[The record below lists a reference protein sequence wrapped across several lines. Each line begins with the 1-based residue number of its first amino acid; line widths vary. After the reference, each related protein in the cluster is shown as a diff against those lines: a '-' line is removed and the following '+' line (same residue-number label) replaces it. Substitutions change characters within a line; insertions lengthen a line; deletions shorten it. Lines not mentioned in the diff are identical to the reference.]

1 MPDTPQPAPKNT
13 AADPGS
19 VVESPGTPEGG
30 PPPNNLPLELSS
42 FVGRQR
48 EIAEVE
54 ALLSEHR
61 LLTLTGPGGSGKT
74 RLALAVASRL
84 GDQFEDGV
92 WFVELA
98 PISDPDLVAWAVAQ
112 TLMIAEES
120 GRPLA
125 DALAR
130 DLAATEL
137 LLVLDNC
144 EHLVEACAALA
155 DALLKACPHLH
166 ILATS
171 REPLRISGEASWS
184 VPGLSLPDPGS
195 LPPAEEL
202 TNFEAVRL
210 FVERARE
217 AHSGFALTE
226 QNAPALT
233 RLSRKLDG
241 IPLAIELAAAR
252 TRVLTVEQILER
264 LEDPL
269 ALLTSGSRVAAS
281 RHQTLR
287 ATLSWSYDLL
297 SEAERALFR
306 GLSVFVGGWDLEA
319 VEAVGSDEPAEAVQV
334 LELLSALVDK
344 SLVMAEAQAEGT
356 LRYRMLEPIRQFA
369 RDKLQESG
377 EEPEVRRRHAEHY
390 LAFAE
395 TAEPELLGPDQG
407 QWLGRLR
414 VEFGNLREA
423 HSWSL
428 EPGQEGARARL
439 RLQLAAALW
448 RFWELEGL
456 KENKVW
462 LKSALEKDPGG
473 FPAVRAKVLVGF
485 GFILIF
491 QGDYGGAIAALEEA
505 ILLYK
510 EIGDRFGTAFALGNL
525 GYAALHGGYRERVS
539 AFVEE
544 GEALMREGD
553 LDGHTRAF
561 LRLILASAAVEEDDL
576 DSAVAQLDES
586 LALCRKLGDLRTVS
600 QSLFTLGMVE
610 LMRDDLDRGAALLD
624 EGARMTGEL
633 GYRIGGV
640 YYVWGLGKVG
650 AMRGRPLRAAKLW
663 GAAEALREDMGM
675 SLSYFDLAASDYE
688 QDLAAVRSTLGEA
701 SFEAAWAEGRTMSPE
716 QAMEYA
722 LEQPTAPHD
731 DAAPAAQTDLTK
743 RELEVLGLVARGMS
757 NQQIA
762 ESLTISEH
770 TVHRHVSNVLG
781 KLGVSSRAAAVAQA
795 GRLGLL

>member
-1 MPDTPQPAPKNT
+1 
-13 AADPGS
+13 
-19 VVESPGTPEGG
+19 
-30 PPPNNLPLELSS
+30 LELSS

>member
-1 MPDTPQPAPKNT
+1 LQGAPDDARMPD
-13 AADPGS
+13 
-19 VVESPGTPEGG
+19 
-30 PPPNNLPLELSS
+30 NLPLEMTS
-42 FVGRQR
+42 FVGRER
-48 EIAEVE
+48 EVAEIE
-54 ALLSEHR
+54 RLLSDRR
-61 LLTLTGPGGSGKT
+61 LLTLCGPGGAGKT
-74 RLALAVASRL
+74 RLALAVARDLL
-84 GDQFEDGV
+84 GEFEGGV
-92 WFVELA
+92 WWVELA
-98 PISDPDLVAWAVAQ
+98 SISDPELVVRAVAQ
-112 TLMIAEES
+112 ALGMREAPDLPPTETLVEHLQDREA
-120 GRPLA
+120 
-125 DALAR
+125 
-130 DLAATEL
+130 

-144 EHLVEACAALA
+144 EHLIEVCATLA
-155 DALLKACPHLH
+155 DTLLRGCSELR

-171 REPLRISGEASWS
+171 REPLRVAGETNFM
-184 VPGLSLPDPGS
+184 VPSLTLPDPERS
-195 LPPAEEL
+195 VPAGEL
-202 TNFEAVRL
+202 EDYEAVRL
-210 FVERARE
+210 FAERAGE
-217 AHSGFALTE
+217 VDSGFALTG
-226 QNAPALT
+226 QNAPAVA
-233 RLSRKLDG
+233 RLCEELDG

-252 TRVLTVEQILER
+252 TRVLTVEQITEK

-269 ALLTSGSRVAAS
+269 GLLSTGSRTAAA
-281 RHQTLR
+281 RHKTLR

-344 SLVMAEAQAEGT
+344 SLVMAEPQAEDAV
-356 LRYRMLEPIRQFA
+356 RYRMLEPVRQFA

-439 RLQLAAALW
+439 RLRLAAALW

-462 LKSALEKDPGG
+462 LKTALEKDPGG

-485 GFILIF
+485 GFILLF

-510 EIGDRFGTAFALGNL
+510 EIGDSFGTAFALGNL
-525 GYAALHGGYRERVS
+525 GYAALHGGYRERVP

-553 LDGHTRAF
+553 LDGHTCAF

-675 SLSYFDLAASDYE
+675 SLSYFDLAASGYE

-701 SFEAAWAEGRTMSPE
+701 SFEAAWAEGRTMPPE

-731 DAAPAAQTDLTK
+731 DAAPAAQAGLTR
-743 RELEVLGLVARGMS
+743 RELEVLRLVAAGMS